1 MGVWEENKGKQEAK
15 QGARAF
21 VMMVTERA
29 GKAGGDLGVSYL

>member
-1 MGVWEENKGKQEAK
+1 MGVWEEIKGEQGAK

-21 VMMVTERA
+21 VMMATERA